1 MAIIIQSVNEGFLLG
16 AKSSSARR
24 FINHESCAEF
34 DVYFY
39 ALRNTIS
46 RSKS

>member
-24 FINHESCAEF
+24 FINHGSCAEF
-34 DVYFY
+34 GGYFY
-39 ALRNTIS
+39 DVENNSTI
-46 RSKS
+46 